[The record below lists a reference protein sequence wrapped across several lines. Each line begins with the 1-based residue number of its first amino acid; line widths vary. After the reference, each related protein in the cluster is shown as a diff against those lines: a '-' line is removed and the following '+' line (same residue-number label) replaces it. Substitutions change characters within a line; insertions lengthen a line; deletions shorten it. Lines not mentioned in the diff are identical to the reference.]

1 MVPVQQDKDKW
12 GPLLEQMDRAEALSE
27 KFNILATMVRMLA
40 ENDLSCMENRID
52 ELNRKFDLYMKKI
65 YAIGIVIAVVT
76 FTGIDI
82 RTVVNLI
89 VKVVK

>member
-1 MVPVQQDKDKW
+1 MVPVQQDKW
-12 GPLLEQMDRAEALSE
+12 GPLLEQMDRTEVLPE

-65 YAIGIVIAVVT
+65 YAVGLVIAALT
-76 FTGIDI
+76 FTGVDI
-82 RTVVNLI
+82 KSVVDLI

>member
-1 MVPVQQDKDKW
+1 MVPVQSDKW
-12 GPLLEQMDRAEALSE
+12 TPLIEQIEQVETLPE
-27 KFNILATMVRMLA
+27 KFNLLATMVRMLA

-52 ELNRKFDLYMKKI
+52 ELSRKFDLYMKKI
-65 YAIGIVIAVVT
+65 YAVGIVIAVLT

-82 RTVVNLI
+82 KSVVDLI

>member
-1 MVPVQQDKDKW
+1 MVLVQSDKW
-12 GPLLEQMDRAEALSE
+12 TPLIEQIEQVETLPE
-27 KFNILATMVRMLA
+27 KFNLLATMVRMLA

-52 ELNRKFDLYMKKI
+52 ELNHKFDLYMKKI
-65 YAIGIVIAVVT
+65 YAVGIVIAVLT

-82 RTVVNLI
+82 QSVVDLI

>member
-1 MVPVQQDKDKW
+1 MVPIQPDKW
-12 GPLLEQMDRAEALSE
+12 GPLLEQMDRTEALPE

-40 ENDLSCMENRID
+40 ENDLSCMEQRID

-65 YAIGIVIAVVT
+65 YAVGVVIAALT
-76 FTGIDI
+76 FTGINI
-82 RTVVNLI
+82 KSVVDLV

>member
-1 MVPVQQDKDKW
+1 MVRVQQDKW
-12 GPLLEQMDRAEALSE
+12 GPLLEQIDRAEALPE

-40 ENDLSCMENRID
+40 ENDLSCMESRID
-52 ELNRKFDLYMKKI
+52 ELSRKFDLYMKKI
-65 YAIGIVIAVVT
+65 YAVGLVIAVIT